1 MKYDDDE
8 LAEAALLIAHT
19 PDAGPMPAE
28 LEERILGK
36 APAIATE
43 VRFSTTKGAA
53 VAVEAPT
60 PIGEGRP
67 RSGVSAWAGWLA
79 AAACF
84 AFAIYEWRS
93 AGLRH
98 GVEPA
103 RVTATQT
110 LELRDPTG
118 RVRGGVVCDADGS
131 ECRLTITELPTNA
144 DGEQYRLWLSGSDA
158 ERAVAVGALTC
169 TAACVERELRVPQV
183 PGLQRVNAAWIT
195 HERADGSAPSL
206 DVARVVLGSARR

>member
-28 LEERILGK
+28 LEDRILGK

-60 PIGEGRP
+60 PIAERRP
-67 RSGVSAWAGWLA
+67 RSGMSAWVGWLA

-84 AFAIYEWRS
+84 AFAVYEWRS
-93 AGLRH
+93 ATLRQ
-98 GVEPA
+98 GAAP
-103 RVTATQT
+103 VTAAPT
-110 LELRDPTG
+110 LELRDADG
-118 RVRGGVVCDADGS
+118 RVRGGVACDASGG
-131 ECRLTITELPTNA
+131 ECRLTVAELAPNA
-144 DGEQYRLWLSGSDA
+144 AGEHYRLWLSGSDA
-158 ERAVAVGALTC
+158 EHAIAVGAVTC
-169 TAACVERELRVPQV
+169 ATTCVERELRVPQARS
-183 PGLQRVNAAWIT
+183 LERVTAAWIT
-195 HERADGSAPSL
+195 HERADGAPPSL
-206 DVARVVLGSARR
+206 EVARVVVTSARR